1 MYDFQFKTES
11 FCRELFTVT
20 CDLKKK
26 NTEEDIL
33 FTSLL
38 ISIYNSIESTFI
50 LLENERYW
58 DALILER
65 SVFEGMLRLI
75 CLNNGTV
82 EEQVEKFNEFF
93 YLLPEFENLKR
104 YNRARVVNNN
114 NNNKFKQI
122 VEIEKNL
129 EDVIKKTS
137 SIYTKKDR
145 KRIEHK
151 WSVSEMCNSTA
162 DLQIEKFDML
172 LYFYNLSSNFIHKD
186 ATSLGIQ
193 IEKTFENEKLYYAA
207 FNATILLNMIH
218 VLSISV
224 IYFGKYFKSD
234 LNNQV
239 KTLMKE
245 KTSLFSQLEEL
256 RSKWFDNEYK

>member
-1 MYDFQFKTES
+1 
-11 FCRELFTVT
+11 
-20 CDLKKK
+20 
-26 NTEEDIL
+26 
-33 FTSLL
+33 
-38 ISIYNSIESTFI
+38 
-50 LLENERYW
+50 
-58 DALILER
+58 
-65 SVFEGMLRLI
+65 
-75 CLNNGTV
+75 
-82 EEQVEKFNEFF
+82 
-93 YLLPEFENLKR
+93 
-104 YNRARVVNNN
+104 

-224 IYFGKYFKSD
+224 
-234 LNNQV
+234 
-239 KTLMKE
+239 
-245 KTSLFSQLEEL
+245 
-256 RSKWFDNEYK
+256 